1 MHTKSDDIE
10 IMINDKADEVLKEL
24 FDSLKNRHQ
33 NNLKTMIGSEFVS
46 GYVQLLYYRCHKINP
61 NPGRIVYRFS

>member
-33 NNLKTMIGSEFVS
+33 NNLETMIGSKFVS
-46 GYVQLLYYRCHKINP
+46 GHV
-61 NPGRIVYRFS
+61 